1 MTVLAEGDL
10 HITLPAAAV
19 GRKFDDEA
27 VHGLSHCMKAVDFI
41 IELPERL
48 LFVEFKDPE
57 NPQAP
62 AKERA
67 AYIRKFLSGHIDAD
81 LKTKYRD
88 SWLYEW
94 AHGRVDR
101 PVIYLVLLGASTL
114 SDAELLT
121 RTEALK
127 RQLPMSGP
135 ADRPWKQPFVA
146 GCAVMNLAAW
156 NKALPQLPVRRASSF
171 GLVEAERQRSA
182 ELPIPGQP

>member
-27 VHGLSHCMKAVDFI
+27 AHGLSHCMKAVDFI

-94 AHGRVDR
+94 AHGRVNR

-146 GCAVMNLAAW
+146 G
-156 NKALPQLPVRRASSF
+156 
-171 GLVEAERQRSA
+171 
-182 ELPIPGQP
+182 